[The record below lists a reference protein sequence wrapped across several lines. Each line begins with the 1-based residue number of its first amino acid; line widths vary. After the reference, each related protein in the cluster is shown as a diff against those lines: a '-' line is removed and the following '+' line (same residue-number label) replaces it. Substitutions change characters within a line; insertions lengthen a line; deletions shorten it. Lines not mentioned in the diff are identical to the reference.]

1 MRFSQQLSQPAAS
14 QASTSKQESEEYE
27 EGSQAESSAVRE
39 LKVRYSS
46 LRSQYAPVALPG
58 YAYKRE
64 VSFKPEENGW
74 RLYEKDQEGFLSVE
88 TGTFVTMTQVMSA
101 VKSLGEES
109 A

>member
-1 MRFSQQLSQPAAS
+1 MRFSKQLSQPAAS
-14 QASTSKQESEEYE
+14 QASTSKQESEEYA
-27 EGSQAESSAVRE
+27 EGSQAEST
-39 LKVRYSS
+39 
-46 LRSQYAPVALPG
+46 PPG

-74 RLYEKDQEGFLSVE
+74 RLYEKDQEGFLRVE
-88 TGTFVTMTQVMSA
+88 TETFVTMTQVMSA